1 MEKTIDIRMEN
12 ETMSLEERLTIP
24 EAVKVAYSAL
34 PANMNK
40 FVAREIVITGV
51 ILYMHPECIEDQKRL
66 PRNFAK
72 QLSRELGM
80 NRSLLSRAIPA
91 LSVRYK
97 VFPDDRMA
105 VTRVLDALN
114 EGWW

>member
-12 ETMSLEERLTIP
+12 KNMTLEERLTIP
-24 EAVKVAYSAL
+24 EAVKVAYSSL
-34 PANMNK
+34 PAGMNK

-72 QLSRELGM
+72 QLSKELDM

-114 EGWW
+114 DGG

>member
-1 MEKTIDIRMEN
+1 MEN
-12 ETMSLEERLTIP
+12 KNMTLEERLTIP
-24 EAVKVAYSAL
+24 EAVKVAYSSL
-34 PANMNK
+34 PAGMNK

-105 VTRVLDALN
+105 VTRVLDALKD
-114 EGWW
+114 GWW